1 MKLATFVLSFFLT
14 SVFYSFANA
23 AVSQWTDFTLDNGHV
38 FFPVNIEG
46 IPTRVMLDS
55 GAQITSINKAFIGK
69 HQLELNRGS
78 KVNVKGVY
86 DVETRNAYNNVAVE
100 IFGLPIELDGLV
112 EGNLGH
118 HSNGMLLGAG
128 FFSNFIV
135 QLDYPNKK
143 MRLLTRDVV
152 DMREMANVKAVT
164 QKGSGMPIA
173 QIEINGKPMWLRVDT
188 GNAGSVL
195 IDRSSASK
203 AGLLENVEGANA
215 SFGANSMGV
224 NEYATAETVRFGPYQ
239 ISDVQIRFPAK
250 GQKTHLESQFE
261 QTGSRIGGKR
271 VVGLIG
277 YDLLKDFIV
286 TLDYKRGKLHV
297 AVPQ

>member
-55 GAQITSINKAFIGK
+55 GAQINSINKAFIGK

-118 HSNGMLLGAG
+118 HSNGMLLGPG
-128 FFSNFIV
+128 FF
-135 QLDYPNKK
+135 PT
-143 MRLLTRDVV
+143 LLC
-152 DMREMANVKAVT
+152 
-164 QKGSGMPIA
+164 S
-173 QIEINGKPMWLRVDT
+173 
-188 GNAGSVL
+188 
-195 IDRSSASK
+195 
-203 AGLLENVEGANA
+203 
-215 SFGANSMGV
+215 
-224 NEYATAETVRFGPYQ
+224 
-239 ISDVQIRFPAK
+239 
-250 GQKTHLESQFE
+250 
-261 QTGSRIGGKR
+261 
-271 VVGLIG
+271 
-277 YDLLKDFIV
+277 
-286 TLDYKRGKLHV
+286 
-297 AVPQ
+297 

>member
-55 GAQITSINKAFIGK
+55 GAQINSINKAFIGK

-128 FFSNFIV
+128 FF
-135 QLDYPNKK
+135 PT
-143 MRLLTRDVV
+143 LLC
-152 DMREMANVKAVT
+152 
-164 QKGSGMPIA
+164 S
-173 QIEINGKPMWLRVDT
+173 
-188 GNAGSVL
+188 
-195 IDRSSASK
+195 
-203 AGLLENVEGANA
+203 
-215 SFGANSMGV
+215 
-224 NEYATAETVRFGPYQ
+224 
-239 ISDVQIRFPAK
+239 
-250 GQKTHLESQFE
+250 
-261 QTGSRIGGKR
+261 
-271 VVGLIG
+271 
-277 YDLLKDFIV
+277 
-286 TLDYKRGKLHV
+286 
-297 AVPQ
+297 